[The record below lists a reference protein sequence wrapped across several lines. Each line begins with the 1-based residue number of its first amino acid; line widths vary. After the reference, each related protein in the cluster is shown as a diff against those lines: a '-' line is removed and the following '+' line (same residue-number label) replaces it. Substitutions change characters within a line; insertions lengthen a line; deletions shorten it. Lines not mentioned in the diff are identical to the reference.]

1 MHLSNFHHFGSGD
14 NDEQSMSKSACQD
27 NYAKTSNEQQ
37 FEQLI
42 SSLLKYGVLLACST
56 VLVGGILY
64 LIRYGTEPANYQF
77 FEGQPS
83 VLDAPKLVFRGILS
97 CSYNS
102 IIIFGLLQLIAIP
115 VIRVA
120 LSVFAYMWQ
129 KDFTYTMMTLLAL
142 SGLIYS
148 FIAAY

>member
-1 MHLSNFHHFGSGD
+1 MHLSNFHHLDSG
-14 NDEQSMSKSACQD
+14 NNEQNISKSVCQND
-27 NYAKTSNEQQ
+27 CTKTSSEQR
-37 FEQLI
+37 FEELI
-42 SSLLKYGVLLACST
+42 SNLLKYGVLLACST

-64 LIRYGTEPANYQF
+64 LLSYGAEPANYQF

-83 VLDAPKLVFRGILS
+83 VLDSPKLVARGIFS
-97 CSYNS
+97 GNHNS
-102 IIIFGLLQLIAIP
+102 IIVFGLLQLIAIP

-120 LSVFAYMWQ
+120 LSVFAFVQ
-129 KDFTYTMMTLLAL
+129 QRDFTYTIMTLLAL